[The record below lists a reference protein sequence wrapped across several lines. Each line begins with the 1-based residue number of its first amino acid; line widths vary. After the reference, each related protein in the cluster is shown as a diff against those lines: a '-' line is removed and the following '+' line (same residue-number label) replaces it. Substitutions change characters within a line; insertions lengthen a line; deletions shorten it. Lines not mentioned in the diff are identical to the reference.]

1 MIVIFL
7 LYYHMYKLIYLFN
20 CSHYLLLSFGYF
32 YCFVKVLSG
41 TENIENKSRVMKR
54 WRLC

>member
-41 TENIENKSRVMKR
+41 TENIGNKSHVMKR